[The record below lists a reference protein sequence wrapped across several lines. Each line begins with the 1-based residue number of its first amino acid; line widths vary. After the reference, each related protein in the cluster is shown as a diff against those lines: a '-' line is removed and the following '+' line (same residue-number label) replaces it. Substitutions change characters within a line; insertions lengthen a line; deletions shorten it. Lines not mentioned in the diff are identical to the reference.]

1 LLRCS
6 ATKYINICM
15 NTTIFY
21 KTTKI
26 IDIPNSF
33 FRKKEK
39 KKRKNLII
47 VPAFSHAALN
57 RVCVT
62 QCTKKLLRYSH
73 NNQFKLQ
80 SLNDDYVKKIGGSS
94 TTYMMIPFQNAP
106 LPLIQSQATTIC
118 SVIFGP
124 APTQSQFTPAALP
137 VFYRNRHS

>member
-1 LLRCS
+1 MKRKSLLLLRCS

-39 KKRKNLII
+39 EKKKRKKLII

-80 SLNDDYVKKIGGSS
+80 SLNDDYVKK
-94 TTYMMIPFQNAP
+94 
-106 LPLIQSQATTIC
+106 
-118 SVIFGP
+118 
-124 APTQSQFTPAALP
+124 
-137 VFYRNRHS
+137 